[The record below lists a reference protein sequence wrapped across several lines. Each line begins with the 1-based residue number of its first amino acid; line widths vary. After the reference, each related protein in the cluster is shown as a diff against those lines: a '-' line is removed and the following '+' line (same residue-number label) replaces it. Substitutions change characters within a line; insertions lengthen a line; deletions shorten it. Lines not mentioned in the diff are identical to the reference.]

1 VAKYLRIDPDR
12 DPQSDALTGVNY
24 RLPADTDLT
33 GLLAVLQETLRDGG
47 SLTVTV
53 EMSDDPLNRAF
64 VVINGS
70 TVRHVLVSETPE
82 PD

>member
-1 VAKYLRIDPDR
+1 MAKYLRIDPDL
-12 DPQSDALTGVNY
+12 DPESGALTGVNY

-33 GLLAVLQETLRDGG
+33 GLLALLQETLRDGG
-47 SLTVTV
+47 SLTVTL

-70 TVRHVLVSETPE
+70 TVRQILVGETPE